1 MIDFQVNLCQKYMLR
16 ISFLI
21 LIYARM
27 YKQFKINYQ
36 WIFHKLQA
44 SFMLEIHD
52 IDHHKFILIPKPG
65 YTVMCIQYR
74 G

>member
-1 MIDFQVNLCQKYMLR
+1 
-16 ISFLI
+16 
-21 LIYARM
+21 
-27 YKQFKINYQ
+27 
-36 WIFHKLQA
+36 
-44 SFMLEIHD
+44 MLEIHD